1 MTINEIQEEIISDL
15 DGLEMIEK
23 YEYLINLGKLLPQIS
38 EKNKN
43 NINKIIGCQSRAWVL
58 EIPQK
63 FQSQDTILT
72 KKILSNLETVES
84 SQKLT
89 NLLDL
94 LPIENLNTNQTEHDF
109 KKNSKIPKTINQ
121 NITKYKSQIN
131 LQNLLDKQNEHG
143 TNKNKKLQNQSQFKK
158 NELVKQESNQIFSQD
173 FSSNFNNLSQNL
185 ERRLYFSGFSDSQ
198 IVGGLLGLLW
208 KIFDGQNKSE
218 ILKSDLFL
226 ISRIGFDEL
235 LTLRR
240 REGFWQIYHKIIQMS
255 KT

>member
-43 NINKIIGCQSRAWVL
+43 NINKIRGCQSRAWVL

-63 FQSQDTILT
+63 FQSQDTILIEG
-72 KKILSNLETVES
+72 ILPNLKTIKNL
-84 SQKLT
+84 QKLV
-89 NLLDL
+89 NLSDL
-94 LPIENLNTNQTEHDF
+94 LPIKNPNTDEINHNF

-121 NITKYKSQIN
+121 NITKHQSQVN
-131 LQNLLDKQNEHG
+131 LQILDESKDNH
-143 TNKNKKLQNQSQFKK
+143 KNKKLQNQSQFQKK
-158 NELVKQESNQIFSQD
+158 ELTKQESNQIFSQD
-173 FSSNFNNLSQNL
+173 FSSNFNNFSQNL
-185 ERRLYFSGFSDSQ
+185 ERKLCFSGFSDSQ

-226 ISRIGFDEL
+226 ISRISFDEL
-235 LTLRR
+235 LTVRR
-240 REGFWQIYHKIIQMS
+240 REGFWQIYHRIIQMS